1 MKIGFGFLIA
11 AIATISINTPAMAQR
26 HSKAGTLD
34 CTLAPSVGL
43 VIGSVQ
49 RMDCRF
55 ISNRGGKTERYAGTV
70 RRLGLDLGII
80 TTGRMVWG
88 VLARTKGLKR
98 GALTGT
104 YVGASGDLTLGL
116 GVGTNVLV
124 GGTNRSIM
132 LQPLSVSGQTGLNLA
147 VGVAGLELRFR
158 N

>member
-1 MKIGFGFLIA
+1 MKLGFGVLIA
-11 AIATISINTPAMAQR
+11 ALVTISINTPAMAQR

-43 VIGSVQ
+43 IIGSVQ

-55 ISNRGGKTERYAGTV
+55 ISSRGGKTERYAGTV
-70 RRLGLDLGII
+70 RRLGLDLGIT

-88 VLARTKGLKR
+88 VLARTKGLKP
-98 GALTGT
+98 GALSGT

-116 GVGTNVLV
+116 GVGANVLV

-132 LQPLSVSGQTGLNLA
+132 LQPLSISGQAGLNLA
-147 VGVAGLELRFR
+147 VGVAGLELSFR